1 MYGSKMEHKYK
12 VHNTIVLLQSNR
24 HIFQSNAKCTS
35 FEIYQQYFII
45 PTEKKNISDK
55 QTTIIIIINLYLS
68 KHYIKRIGNITTLII
83 NSLLHNRI

>member
-1 MYGSKMEHKYK
+1 MCGSKMEHQYN

-45 PTEKKNISDK
+45 PTEK
-55 QTTIIIIINLYLS
+55 NLYIRQTNNNY
-68 KHYIKRIGNITTLII
+68 HNYQFVFIKE
-83 NSLLHNRI
+83 